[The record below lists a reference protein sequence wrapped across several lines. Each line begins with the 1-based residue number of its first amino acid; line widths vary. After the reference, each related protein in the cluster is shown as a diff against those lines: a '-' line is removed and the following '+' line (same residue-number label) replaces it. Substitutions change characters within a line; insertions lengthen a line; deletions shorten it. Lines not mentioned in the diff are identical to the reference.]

1 VGIESQKVPK
11 ALNGNNGSWNR
22 ILFRDNCLE
31 KHLERVPG
39 TPAEFGEEF
48 SIIEKVSP
56 EDFWYAEDEV
66 AVGNGLE
73 HFFTQIFPKFHH
85 PLLMTWWTEMAAFA
99 WKSQQNFVTAVSTP
113 DARKAIMK
121 DTAIEVAINHLSHI
135 GPGKAILLGIALIV
149 ELFQRFKMVF
159 NTLVILRSLGI
170 ARTIYW
176 RGVGHGRFSLQRGSK
191 NARRYIL

>member
-1 VGIESQKVPK
+1 MPEELFQIFWDEPGCNSEHTLSIKAAIRTENVTVGIESQKVPK

-31 KHLERVPG
+31 KHLEGVPG

-73 HFFTQIFPKFHH
+73 D
-85 PLLMTWWTEMAAFA
+85 LLTEPFS
-99 WKSQQNFVTAVSTP
+99 KLQHSLL
-113 DARKAIMK
+113 
-121 DTAIEVAINHLSHI
+121 VA
-135 GPGKAILLGIALIV
+135 
-149 ELFQRFKMVF
+149 
-159 NTLVILRSLGI
+159 
-170 ARTIYW
+170 
-176 RGVGHGRFSLQRGSK
+176 
-191 NARRYIL
+191 

>member
-1 VGIESQKVPK
+1 MAIT
-11 ALNGNNGSWNR
+11 A
-22 ILFRDNCLE
+22 
-31 KHLERVPG
+31 PG
-39 TPAEFGEEF
+39 TAPF
-48 SIIEKVSP
+48 SGTDSWKNSFNDSQLQRLRSERRLRSYEISP
-56 EDFWYAEDEV
+56 EDLWYAKDEMT
-66 AVGNGLE
+66 VGNGLE

-113 DARKAIMK
+113 DACKAIMK
-121 DTAIEVAINHLSHI
+121 DAAIEVAINHLSHI
-135 GPGKAILLGIALIV
+135 GPEKAILLGKALIV

-159 NTLVILRSLGI
+159 NALVILRSLGI

-176 RGVGHGRFSLQRGSK
+176 GGVGHGRFSLQRGSK